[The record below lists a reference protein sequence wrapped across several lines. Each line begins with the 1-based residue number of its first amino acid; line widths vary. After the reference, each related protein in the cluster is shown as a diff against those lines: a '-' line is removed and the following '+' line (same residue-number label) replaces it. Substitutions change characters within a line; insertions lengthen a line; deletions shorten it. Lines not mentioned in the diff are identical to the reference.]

1 MLTKLNLFQ
10 EQWKGSSSVIDHW
23 LDTRQEL
30 IVNYCKLAGL
40 PPFES
45 KELPTVQNLQSF
57 NQQLIDY
64 ISEGHFKIYDQ
75 VIEQWNATGYSP
87 TEEISQ
93 IYSKISLTTDSLLN
107 FTEKYTDC
115 TEEKMTDSFD
125 ADLSSLGELIEIRF
139 EFEDSLIQLISS
151 SLAHPPGA

>member
-23 LDTRQEL
+23 LETRQEL
-30 IVNYCKLAGL
+30 LVSYCKLAGL

-45 KELPTVQNLQSF
+45 KELPTVQTLQSF

-64 ISEGHFKIYDQ
+64 ISEGHFKIYNQ

-87 TEEISQ
+87 TDEISQ

-115 TEEKMTDSFD
+115 SEKKMTSCFDS
-125 ADLSSLGELIEIRF
+125 DLSSLGELIEIRL

-151 SLAHPPGA
+151 SLAYPPGA